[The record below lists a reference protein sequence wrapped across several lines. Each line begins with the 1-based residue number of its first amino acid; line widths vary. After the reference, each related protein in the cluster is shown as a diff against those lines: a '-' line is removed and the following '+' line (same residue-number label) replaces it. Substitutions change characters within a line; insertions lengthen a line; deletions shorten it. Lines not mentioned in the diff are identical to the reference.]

1 MNTPHKRSHAGF
13 TLVEI
18 LLIVT
23 IIGLLASI
31 AIPNFLRARMRS
43 QATLILQDLRMID
56 VALANYALE
65 NNKKEND
72 AANWTDVQRYI
83 KEGTKLAESG
93 GFDVF
98 GNPYYVSAVGGD
110 IELSDA
116 TYRALSVIAPRDFWS
131 PFLIHA
137 P

>member
-1 MNTPHKRSHAGF
+1 MNTKLRRGRSGF
-13 TLVEI
+13 TLVEV

-31 AIPNFLRARMRS
+31 AVPNFLRARQRS
-43 QATLILQDLRMID
+43 QATMILQDLRMID
-56 VALANYALE
+56 VAVANYALE
-65 NNKKEND
+65 NSKIEND
-72 AANWTDVQRYI
+72 SVTWDDVKRHI
-83 KEGTKLAESG
+83 KDGTKLAESG
-93 GFDVF
+93 GFDLF
-98 GNPYYVSAVGGD
+98 GNPFYVSTIGGD

-116 TYRALSVIAPRDFWS
+116 TFQALKLIAPRDYWS